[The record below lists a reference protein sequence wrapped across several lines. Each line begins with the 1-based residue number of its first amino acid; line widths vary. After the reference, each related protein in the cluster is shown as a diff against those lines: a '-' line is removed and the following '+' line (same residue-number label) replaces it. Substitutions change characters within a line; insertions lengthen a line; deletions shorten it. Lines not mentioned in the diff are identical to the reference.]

1 MSLLNN
7 ISSKL
12 SEMPTTQK
20 MLAVAIVTA
29 LSIGGGAAAYI
40 SNSDANNGYVSLISS
55 KNSADIPNAITQL
68 DTKEIK
74 YQITPNGDLL
84 VNEKD
89 IIAARN
95 VLAKNGDL
103 FSSKTGYDLLN
114 KEQSIFINSTQQQL
128 LKTQVIEENLQQ
140 TLEQIKGV
148 EAAKVHLSLSETSEF
163 MRDTNK
169 STASIM
175 LELAPG
181 DQLSEEQVRSIAN
194 LVSSSVP
201 FLSPDD
207 VVITDQYAQQLS
219 GNTVDNYGMSVG
231 QLRYKA
237 KVEGKLH
244 ASIMQVIAP
253 LIGLQNMRVSVNA
266 DINYDKI
273 HNTKEEYLKNP
284 RPIQSEQLEYD
295 YDGSRGDV
303 GKGVPGAL
311 SNQPPGHV
319 KLSAND
325 KQSGG
330 GSNSQSI
337 SHENIKRNYN
347 VGRSVTNTEYGGMAL
362 RKINVVVLIN
372 KKSLEE
378 DFVYNPT
385 AIKLPD
391 APLSPIKPT
400 EPKEPDFIATTK
412 PAEMSVAQKS
422 IYDQYGKD
430 KEQYKTD
437 LIKYNTALKTY
448 TPLKTQYDKEVKTL
462 TKAYN
467 EKNIA
472 NRPIALEAFIK
483 QRTSNIES
491 MTRGAA
497 GFDQSRGDTVTVIT
511 DSFIP
516 HQLQKALEPVKIDT
530 GKKPFQLKDYAVM
543 AIGISLALIALLLSL
558 FFIRRKNKSKA
569 KNASNTD
576 EQEQNIQNILSDV
589 MKNDGYIKRSE
600 DDIAK
605 TMTRDQLGQDNL
617 NADDVDLDSLIE
629 IAKENLR
636 DKQKPALIV
645 LSEWL
650 DNRTDLQKSIIAEIK
665 DNNGIVRIS
674 KAGDADSELFES
686 PDEFSD
692 DFDIDSLIEKTQR
705 PHQEMP

>member
-29 LSIGGGAAAYI
+29 LSIGAGAAAYI

-295 YDGSRGDV
+295 YDGSRGNV
-303 GKGVPGAL
+303 GKGRLEGSLKAAGTL
-311 SNQPPGHV
+311 SNPTLAGTLYARDVKAKLPFSFLTVGEGKIVFRPQNGLIPTLQINGKSQIGSHNVNLNVYGSADSPKTAFSSYPPLPEHEIMTLLATGTTNAGLENRDVATFKALQILLLELKDKSDQPGGNKLFSALLSGMEDLDLRVGEVDDLTGEKYASATV
-319 KLSAND
+319 KLHERWYLTTQFDS
-325 KQSGG
+325 SGQTRG
-330 GSNSQSI
+330 L
-337 SHENIKRNYN
+337 
-347 VGRSVTNTEYGGMAL
+347 VVFAL
-362 RKINVVVLIN
+362 RFN
-372 KKSLEE
+372 
-378 DFVYNPT
+378 
-385 AIKLPD
+385 
-391 APLSPIKPT
+391 
-400 EPKEPDFIATTK
+400 
-412 PAEMSVAQKS
+412 
-422 IYDQYGKD
+422 
-430 KEQYKTD
+430 
-437 LIKYNTALKTY
+437 
-448 TPLKTQYDKEVKTL
+448 
-462 TKAYN
+462 
-467 EKNIA
+467 
-472 NRPIALEAFIK
+472 
-483 QRTSNIES
+483 
-491 MTRGAA
+491 
-497 GFDQSRGDTVTVIT
+497 
-511 DSFIP
+511 
-516 HQLQKALEPVKIDT
+516 
-530 GKKPFQLKDYAVM
+530 
-543 AIGISLALIALLLSL
+543 
-558 FFIRRKNKSKA
+558 
-569 KNASNTD
+569 
-576 EQEQNIQNILSDV
+576 
-589 MKNDGYIKRSE
+589 
-600 DDIAK
+600 
-605 TMTRDQLGQDNL
+605 
-617 NADDVDLDSLIE
+617 
-629 IAKENLR
+629 
-636 DKQKPALIV
+636 
-645 LSEWL
+645 
-650 DNRTDLQKSIIAEIK
+650 
-665 DNNGIVRIS
+665 
-674 KAGDADSELFES
+674 
-686 PDEFSD
+686 
-692 DFDIDSLIEKTQR
+692 
-705 PHQEMP
+705 